1 MDEVQLT
8 SAFERWPREG
18 EWTFASHF
26 ATWDSA
32 HYLRLSELGYAKDV
46 RSCAFYPLWPLL
58 MRWSAPGF
66 GGSHLVAG
74 LVLSNVLSLA
84 GWLVFYRLTAARF
97 GAAVAG
103 WALALLVA
111 YPGSLFY
118 QFLYSESLFFLL
130 VMGLWWGLERRR
142 LPVALAA
149 ALLLPLTRAIGVF
162 AVLPIAWFLLA
173 SWKAEGR
180 RQKEGKRMED
190 GGLKIAEG
198 PAAPSHA
205 VGEMADGLQ
214 TPSHAGKATSI
225 LHPLSSILSLRRFL
239 SRRWLLLLLA
249 PVAGWGIYLALMWHW
264 TGNPW
269 EGFAAQ
275 KHWGRHSV
283 WHLVDVPKF
292 VAGYFDVQAVHEWP
306 SSLVDRIAFVLLLYM
321 IPTIWRLGKDM
332 MVWTYVL
339 GVIPA
344 MSGTFTSYVR
354 YHSCVFPFFIALAV
368 WLLAR
373 RAAWPRWAVLGI
385 FAAGHAVL
393 VWRFVNFRWAG

>member
-1 MDEVQLT
+1 
-8 SAFERWPREG
+8 
-18 EWTFASHF
+18 
-26 ATWDSA
+26 
-32 HYLRLSELGYAKDV
+32 
-46 RSCAFYPLWPLL
+46 
-58 MRWSAPGF
+58 MRWSAPVF
-66 GGSHLVAG
+66 GGSHLIAG
-74 LVLSNVLSLA
+74 LVLANVLSLA

-130 VMGLWWGLERRR
+130 VMGLWWGLERRC

-149 ALLLPLTRAIGVF
+149 AVLLPLTRAIGVF

-173 SWKAEGR
+173 RQREKGKGQKGGTGSWEMEAGR
-180 RQKEGKRMED
+180 RNAGEERKMED
-190 GGLKIAEG
+190 GLE
-198 PAAPSHA
+198 
-205 VGEMADGLQ
+205 
-214 TPSHAGKATSI
+214 TPSHAGEALT
-225 LHPLSSILSLRRFL
+225 PAL
-239 SRRWLLLLLA
+239 SRREREEDGRWKMEDRPAAPFHAGKATTIHHSPSSIHFPKWCLLLLA
-249 PVAGWGIYLALMWHW
+249 PVAGWGIYLALMGHW

-269 EGFAAQ
+269 EGFEAQ

-321 IPTIWRLGKDM
+321 IPTIWRLGKDLT
-332 MVWTYVL
+332 VWTYML

-373 RAAWPRWAVLGI
+373 RAPWPRWAVLGI